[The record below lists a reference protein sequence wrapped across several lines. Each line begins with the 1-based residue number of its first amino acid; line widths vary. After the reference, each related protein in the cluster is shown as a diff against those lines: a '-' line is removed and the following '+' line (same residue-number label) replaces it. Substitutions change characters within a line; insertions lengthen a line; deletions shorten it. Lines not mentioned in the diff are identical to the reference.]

1 MYFVLSTF
9 KEKNIVDQNKVT
21 VDNDDDPFIP
31 SYFFKVNKRFVFSKL
46 PFCENNEIRSKHFL
60 KKFIILRKKI
70 DITISWKTRKIETV
84 FCLKDKK
91 LYPAYKITMG
101 FVNVEKTTLAKQKD
115 TP

>member
-46 PFCENNEIRSKHFL
+46 PFCENNEMKSKHFL
-60 KKFIILRKKI
+60 KKIHHFTKKN
-70 DITISWKTRKIETV
+70 WYYNQLENKENRNCVLFER
-84 FCLKDKK
+84 
-91 LYPAYKITMG
+91 
-101 FVNVEKTTLAKQKD
+101 
-115 TP
+115 